1 MIRPAMTLP
10 TQEELDQA
18 AEAFDRDWGGVDE
31 VLYGI
36 CRQHPGHGVRREVT
50 TKLALIDRAYSAG
63 LERRVTPPLGKQAI
77 TVIVDFVLA
86 HAAHIDEII
95 ARLTCL
101 QEPLTADAM
110 AQIVVE
116 HGRLTALLQ
125 KVATDGKAPRSF
137 AAKYLHFHRSV
148 VPIYDGYAA
157 ARLGRLVPWNANEM
171 AFAQPPAGDAEYWD
185 FCVRFLRL
193 YGACRKAG
201 LAVSVKGLDTYLWG
215 VPGAK

>member
-1 MIRPAMTLP
+1 MKLS

-18 AEAFDRDWGGVDE
+18 TEAFDSDWGGVDE

-50 TKLALIDRAYSAG
+50 AKVALIDRAYSAG
-63 LERRVTPPLGKQAI
+63 LERRVTPPVGKQAI
-77 TVIVDFVLA
+77 TVIADFVLA
-86 HAAHIDEII
+86 HAAQIDDII
-95 ARLTCL
+95 GGLIKL

-137 AAKYLHFHRSV
+137 AAKYLHFHSAV
-148 VPIYDGYAA
+148 VPIYDSYAA

-171 AFAQPPAGDAEYWD
+171 VFAQPPDGDAEYWD
-185 FCVRFLRL
+185 FCARFLRL
-193 YGACRKAG
+193 YEACRKAG
-201 LAVSVKGLDTYLWG
+201 LAVSVKGLDTYLWA